1 MKLYSTCEEPVGSQ
15 GLLRSLLIGP
25 LKDGPQEPRAVTVNF
40 VIDPSRVV
48 EQGAQELR
56 ANMSNVSATR
66 RIWKLTWKQSGMA

>member
-40 VIDPSRVV
+40 VMDPGRVV

-56 ANMSNVSATR
+56 ANMSNVLAIL